1 MNRRSVFSIAALA
14 AFGLAILPV
23 SGQAQNAQQ
32 RPPAA
37 ANAEPKAP
45 APAPKSTKEAVVG
58 TWTLLITDDVQADG
72 THVPGYGPNP
82 MGTLILTP
90 DGHYSLQIIR
100 AGRPKFAA
108 NSRLK
113 GTPDE
118 NKAAIQGMI
127 SHFGTYTVNDAD
139 KSLNFRIEGSSFPNW
154 DGTTQKRMITS
165 LTAGDELTWITPNP
179 SSGAGHSELAW
190 KWVK

>member
-1 MNRRSVFSIAALA
+1 MNRRNMFGIAALA
-14 AFGLAILPV
+14 ALGLAILPV
-23 SGQAQNAQQ
+23 PGHAQNAQQ

-37 ANAEPKAP
+37 ANPAP
-45 APAPKSTKEAVVG
+45 APAAQPKSMKEALVG
-58 TWTLLITDDVQADG
+58 TWSLLIDDDVQADG
-72 THVPGYGPNP
+72 SHVPSMGPNP
-82 MGTLILTP
+82 MGTVIFTA

-100 AGRPKFAA
+100 ANRPKFAA

-113 GTPDE
+113 GTADE

-127 SHFGTYTVNDAD
+127 SHFGTYSINEGD
-139 KSLNFRIEGSSFPNW
+139 KTLTIRIEGSSFPNW

-165 LTAGDELTWITPNP
+165 LTAGDELTWTNPTP
-179 SSGAGHSELAW
+179 SGGAPRAELAW

>member
-1 MNRRSVFSIAALA
+1 MNPRSMFIIAALA

-37 ANAEPKAP
+37 AEPKAP
-45 APAPKSTKEAVVG
+45 APAPKSTKEALVG
-58 TWTLLITDDVQADG
+58 TWIILIDDDVQADG

-82 MGTLILTP
+82 MGTVIFTA

-100 AGRPKFAA
+100 ANRPKFAA
-108 NSRLK
+108 NSRVK

-139 KSLNFRIEGSSFPNW
+139 KSLTFRIEGSSFPNW

-165 LTAGDELTWITPNP
+165 LTAGDELTWTNP
-179 SSGAGHSELAW
+179 MPSGGAPRAELAW

>member
-1 MNRRSVFSIAALA
+1 MNRRSMFSVAALA
-14 AFGLAILPV
+14 TFGLVMLPI
-23 SGQAQNAQQ
+23 SGHAQNAQQ

-37 ANAEPKAP
+37 ANPAP
-45 APAPKSTKEAVVG
+45 APAAPPKSMKEALVG
-58 TWTLLITDDVQADG
+58 SWILLIDDDVLADG
-72 THVPGYGPNP
+72 AHVPGYGPNP
-82 MGTLILTP
+82 IGTAIFTA

-100 AGRPKFAA
+100 ANRPKFAA

-127 SHFGTYTVNDAD
+127 SHFGTYTVNEAD
-139 KSLNFRIEGSSFPNW
+139 KTLTFRIEGSSFPNW

-165 LTAGDELTWITPNP
+165 LTAGDEVTWTNPTP
-179 SSGAGHSELAW
+179 SGGAPRAELAW